1 MRQSS
6 VLYDMASAL
15 ESRAP
20 WLAVS
25 AGSRFCR
32 APPFCPPG
40 RQHYRTTVAVA
51 ARHCCPVAYL
61 TLPRAQSHLGAADYL
76 CRPPDARD
84 GLLSLPAPD
93 LGSAV
98 RRTTTVLADRGHS
111 SDPLPTS
118 LDAFDWGC
126 VIRLLQYSPDN
137 PQCPH
142 NNLIR

>member
-40 RQHYRTTVAVA
+40 RQHHRTTVAVA
-51 ARHCCPVAYL
+51 VRYCRPAAHF
-61 TLPRAQSHLGAADYL
+61 TLHRAQFHPGAADYPF
-76 CRPPDARD
+76 RPPDARD
-84 GLLSLPAPD
+84 VLLSLPAPVP
-93 LGSAV
+93 GGAV
-98 RRTTTVLADRGHS
+98 G
-111 SDPLPTS
+111 
-118 LDAFDWGC
+118 
-126 VIRLLQYSPDN
+126 
-137 PQCPH
+137 
-142 NNLIR
+142 